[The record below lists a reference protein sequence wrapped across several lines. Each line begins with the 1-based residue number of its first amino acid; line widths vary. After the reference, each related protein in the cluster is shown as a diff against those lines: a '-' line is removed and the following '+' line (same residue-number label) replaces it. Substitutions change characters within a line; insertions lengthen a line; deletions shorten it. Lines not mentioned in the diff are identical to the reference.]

1 MNKIYFLSSCD
12 TCRRIISELNLK
24 EKNLVFQDIKTEKI
38 TLSQL
43 KELKK
48 LSGSYEALFNK
59 KARKYKDLNLN
70 EKNLSEDDM
79 EKWILNEYTFLKRPV
94 IVYNNQLFI
103 GNAKQT
109 INKAKKLIF

>member
-24 EKNLVFQDIKTEKI
+24 EKKIVFQDIKTEKI

-59 KARKYKDLNLN
+59 KARKYKDLNLIG
-70 EKNLSEDDM
+70 KNLSEDKL
-79 EKWILNEYTFLKRPV
+79 EKCILNEYTFLKRPV

-103 GNAKQT
+103 GNTKQT
-109 INKAKKLIF
+109 INEAKKLIF

>member
-1 MNKIYFLSSCD
+1 MNKIYYLSSCD

-24 EKNLVFQDIKTEKI
+24 EKNIVFQDIKTEKI

-43 KELKK
+43 EELKK

-59 KARKYKDLNLN
+59 KARKYKDLNLI
-70 EKNLSEDDM
+70 EKNLSEDEL
-79 EKWILNEYTFLKRPV
+79 EKCILNEYTFLKRPV
-94 IVYNNQLFI
+94 IVFNNQLFI

-109 INKAKKLIF
+109 INEAKKLIF

>member
-24 EKNLVFQDIKTEKI
+24 EKKIVFQDIKTEKI

-59 KARKYKDLNLN
+59 KARKYKDLNLIG
-70 EKNLSEDDM
+70 KNLSEDEL
-79 EKWILNEYTFLKRPV
+79 EKCILNEYTFLKRPV
-94 IVYNNQLFI
+94 IIYNNQLFI
-103 GNAKQT
+103 GNTKQT
-109 INKAKKLIF
+109 INEAKKLIF

>member
-12 TCRRIISELNLK
+12 TCKRIISELNLK
-24 EKNLVFQDIKTEKI
+24 EKKIVFQDIKTEKI

-59 KARKYKDLNLN
+59 KARKYKDLNLIG
-70 EKNLSEDDM
+70 KNLNEDEL
-79 EKWILNEYTFLKRPV
+79 EKCILNEYTFLKRPV

-103 GNAKQT
+103 GNTKQT
-109 INKAKKLIF
+109 INEAKKLIF

>member
-1 MNKIYFLSSCD
+1 L
-12 TCRRIISELNLK
+12 ELNLK
-24 EKNLVFQDIKTEKI
+24 EKNIVFQDIKTEKI

-59 KARKYKDLNLN
+59 KARKYKDLNLI
-70 EKNLSEDDM
+70 EKNFSEEEL
-79 EKWILNEYTFLKRPV
+79 EKCILNEYTFLKRPV
-94 IVYNNQLFI
+94 IVFNNQLFI

-109 INKAKKLIF
+109 INEAKKLIF

>member
-24 EKNLVFQDIKTEKI
+24 EKKNVFQDIKTEKI

-59 KARKYKDLNLN
+59 KARKYKDLNLIG
-70 EKNLSEDDM
+70 KNLSEDEL
-79 EKWILNEYTFLKRPV
+79 EKCILNEYTFLKRPV

-103 GNAKQT
+103 GNTKQT
-109 INKAKKLIF
+109 INEAKKLIF

>member
-1 MNKIYFLSSCD
+1 MNKIYYLSSCD

-24 EKNLVFQDIKTEKI
+24 EKNIVFQDIKTEKI

-59 KARKYKDLNLN
+59 KARKYKDLNLI
-70 EKNLSEDDM
+70 EKNLSEDEL
-79 EKWILNEYTFLKRPV
+79 EKCILNEYTFLKRPV
-94 IVYNNQLFI
+94 IVFNNQLFI

-109 INKAKKLIF
+109 INEAKKLIF

>member
-24 EKNLVFQDIKTEKI
+24 EKKIVFQDIKTEKI
-38 TLSQL
+38 TLPQL

-70 EKNLSEDDM
+70 EKNLSEDEL
-79 EKWILNEYTFLKRPV
+79 EKCILNEYTFLKRPV

-103 GNAKQT
+103 GNTKQT
-109 INKAKKLIF
+109 INEAKKLIF

>member
-38 TLSQL
+38 TLPQL

-48 LSGSYEALFNK
+48 LSDSYEALFNK
-59 KARKYKDLNLN
+59 KARKYRPAGELLELSTGYPQGLSACLHRVIHSFPQANLKDRCPSPKL
-70 EKNLSEDDM
+70 
-79 EKWILNEYTFLKRPV
+79 YTF
-94 IVYNNQLFI
+94 
-103 GNAKQT
+103 
-109 INKAKKLIF
+109 

>member
-38 TLSQL
+38 TLPQL

-59 KARKYKDLNLN
+59 KARKYKYLKIN
-70 EKNLSEDDM
+70 EKNLNEDDL
-79 EKWILNEYTFLKRPV
+79 EKCILNEYTFLKRPV

-103 GNAKQT
+103 GNSKQT
-109 INKAKKLIF
+109 INEAKKLIF